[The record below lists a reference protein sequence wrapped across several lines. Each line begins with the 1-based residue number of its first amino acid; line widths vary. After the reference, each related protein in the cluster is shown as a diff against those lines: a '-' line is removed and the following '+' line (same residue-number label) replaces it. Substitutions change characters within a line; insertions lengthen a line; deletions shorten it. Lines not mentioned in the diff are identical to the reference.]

1 VFAAAA
7 GYEFQ
12 FMRKQ
17 RHSPAEIATKLRQSD
32 AMSKDGVAMA
42 KIAETLGI
50 SVMTY
55 HRWRKAREAA
65 PATAV
70 TTGAQLVNTPADG
83 DQINRIKQLELE
95 NSRLRRLLADILLE
109 KAELQESLQKRG

>member
-7 GYEFQ
+7 VYEFQ
-12 FMRKQ
+12 LMRKQ

-42 KIAETLGI
+42 KIAEALGI

-55 HRWRKAREAA
+55 HRWRKARGAA

-70 TTGAQLVNTPADG
+70 TTGAKLVDTPADG

>member
-7 GYEFQ
+7 VYEFQ

-65 PATAV
+65 PA
-70 TTGAQLVNTPADG
+70 DG

>member
-7 GYEFQ
+7 VYEFQ
-12 FMRKQ
+12 LMRKQ
-17 RHSPAEIATKLRQSD
+17 RHSPAEIATKLRQS
-32 AMSKDGVAMA
+32 
-42 KIAETLGI
+42 I

-55 HRWRKAREAA
+55 HRWRKARGAA

>member
-1 VFAAAA
+1 
-7 GYEFQ
+7 
-12 FMRKQ
+12 
-17 RHSPAEIATKLRQSD
+17 
-32 AMSKDGVAMA
+32 MSKDGVAMA
-42 KIAETLGI
+42 KIAEALGI

-65 PATAV
+65 PATA
-70 TTGAQLVNTPADG
+70 TATITGAQLVNTPVDG

-109 KAELQESLQKRG
+109 KAELQESVQKRG

>member
-7 GYEFQ
+7 VYEFQ

-17 RHSPAEIATKLRQSD
+17 RHSSAEIATKLRQSD

-42 KIAETLGI
+42 KIAEALGI

-65 PATAV
+65 AAAM
-70 TTGAQLVNTPADG
+70 TGAQLVNTPVDG
-83 DQINRIKQLELE
+83 DQLNRIKQLELE

-109 KAELQESLQKRG
+109 KAELQESVQKRG